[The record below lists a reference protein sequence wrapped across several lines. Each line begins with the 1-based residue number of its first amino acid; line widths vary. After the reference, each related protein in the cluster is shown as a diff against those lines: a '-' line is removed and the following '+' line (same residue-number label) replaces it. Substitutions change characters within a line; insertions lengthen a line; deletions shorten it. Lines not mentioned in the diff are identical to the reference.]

1 MDCFPYDQKYSETRV
16 GRRIQER
23 KTSGIIF
30 WLSSKEDIER
40 DIIKEIKA
48 FRNTDK
54 KAEYGPIYLVD
65 NNKANFLYRSI
76 NYAISKYGD
85 YNFFYHPTGYNDV
98 DPFVSTNYGK
108 KLPVQLINS
117 NVLPLRVDP
126 SESGPTLLMFVNEN
140 FNENSLKRI
149 MGFTQRLTN
158 SWAKQT
164 VILYYDYLEIEHRNI
179 VQTTKRL
186 FEGNFIETVEVRSFK
201 DTISILGEE

>member
-1 MDCFPYDQKYSETRV
+1 M
-16 GRRIQER
+16 
-23 KTSGIIF
+23 
-30 WLSSKEDIER
+30 
-40 DIIKEIKA
+40 
-48 FRNTDK
+48 
-54 KAEYGPIYLVD
+54 
-65 NNKANFLYRSI
+65 
-76 NYAISKYGD
+76 
-85 YNFFYHPTGYNDV
+85 
-98 DPFVSTNYGK
+98 STNYGK